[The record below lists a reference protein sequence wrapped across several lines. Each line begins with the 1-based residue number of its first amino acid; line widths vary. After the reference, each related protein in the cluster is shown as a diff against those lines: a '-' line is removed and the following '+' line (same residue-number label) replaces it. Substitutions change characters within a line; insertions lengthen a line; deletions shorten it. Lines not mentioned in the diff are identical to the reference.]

1 MKQPSTIL
9 AVDDEA
15 PILDVICSVLSRL
28 GHTVTTANSGEE
40 AVAILDAAPVDLIIS
55 DINMAGVGGIEL
67 LQAIRRKDLD
77 LPVILMTGSPDV
89 DSAIRCVELGAHRYL
104 RKPFGCA
111 ELKNA
116 VEVGLRSGRK
126 AKDVKLVLAEREAEL
141 ALERVIN
148 AEFDRALA
156 TAYLAYQ
163 PIVEWP
169 QRQLLAYEALFRT
182 AEPVFPHPGAVFA
195 AAERLG
201 RVAEV
206 GRLVR
211 DRVAAE
217 MSGNRSG
224 CVFVNLHAAELED
237 EHLYDPQA
245 PLSRIA
251 PQVVLE
257 LTERFALSEIK
268 DVRARVGRLRQ
279 LGYRI
284 AIDDL
289 GEGYAGLSSL
299 AVVEPEVIKI
309 DMSLV
314 RDVTTSVAAPRLIK
328 SMTQY
333 ASDAGALLVAEGVET
348 PAELQALEALGCRA
362 YQGYL
367 FGRPSHPFA
376 EPTFGGP

>member
-182 AEPVFPHPGAVFA
+182 AEPAFPHPGAVFA

>member
-182 AEPVFPHPGAVFA
+182 AEPAFPHPGAVFA

-251 PQVVLE
+251 PQVILE